1 MGNAERAHISRL
13 LVLAVLPGSNRGH
26 NVPRL
31 WGEEMIRTFT
41 KQLLSA
47 ALSFLLVMTGAP
59 FQASGQEAAPAGS
72 TGYAGQGAPLSAA
85 ELQQLVA
92 PIALYPDALVAQILG
107 AATFPDQVAD
117 ADSWLQQNKNL
128 TGTPLMQ
135 AVDVQPWDP
144 SVKALTQ
151 FPSVLDNLAK
161 NLSWTSSLG
170 EAYHTQAADVMTA
183 VQTLRAQA
191 KAAGNLKSGSQITV
205 VQQSPQVIVIQP
217 TNPQIVYV
225 PQYNPT
231 VVYGT
236 PYVTPGYSTGAVVA
250 TTLLAFGVGIA
261 VGAAI
266 NNSCCG
272 WGYSYW
278 NCNWHGG
285 AVVYRSNVYYGNSAW
300 HGGYYG
306 SSATA
311 YGAYGA
317 AKVGTAY
324 NPSTGT
330 YARGASTVT
339 PYGTQKVGQAYN
351 PNTGAYGATH
361 QASNAYGSYGSSVVS
376 KNGQTAYTQHQTTAQ
391 GSVGTVQT
399 SSGGKGVATSS
410 AYGNAAAG
418 QTANGDKYA
427 ASNGNV
433 YKNTGSGWQQTQGTP
448 KSTSSYSGA
457 NSAAAKGWGGQEKS
471 TSSSAFSGGG
481 GGGWQSRAESARGS
495 ASRGGGGG
503 WRR

>member
-1 MGNAERAHISRL
+1 
-13 LVLAVLPGSNRGH
+13 VKK
-26 NVPRL
+26 
-31 WGEEMIRTFT
+31 MIRTFA
-41 KQLLSA
+41 KQLLST
-47 ALSFLLVMTGAP
+47 ALSFLLVITAVP
-59 FQASGQEAAPAGS
+59 FEAGGQEPAP
-72 TGYAGQGAPLSAA
+72 GYSGQGAPLSAD

-107 AATFPDQVAD
+107 AATFPDEVA
-117 ADSWLQQNKNL
+117 AAGSWLQQNGNL
-128 TGTPLMQ
+128 TGTALMQ
-135 AVDVQPWDP
+135 AVDTQPWDP

-161 NLSWTSSLG
+161 NLSWTSALG

-183 VQTLRAQA
+183 VQTLRAKA

-205 VQQSPQVIVIQP
+205 VEQSPQVIVIQP
-217 TNPQIVYV
+217 TNPQVVYV

-236 PYVTPGYSTGAVVA
+236 PYTTPGYSTGAVVA
-250 TTLLAFGVGIA
+250 TGLLAFGVGIA

-285 AVVYRSNVYYGNSAW
+285 AVVYRSNMYYGNSAW

-306 SSATA
+306 
-311 YGAYGA
+311 A
-317 AKVGTAY
+317 ARVGTAY
-324 NPSTGT
+324 NPATGTYARGATVATPYGTRSAGQAYNPNTGT
-330 YARGASTVT
+330 YARGASASNA
-339 PYGTQKVGQAYN
+339 YGSTAVGQAYN
-351 PNTGAYGATH
+351 PKTGAYGATH
-361 QASNAYGSYGSSVVS
+361 QTSNAYGNYGSSVVS

-391 GSVGTVQT
+391 GSVGSVQT
-399 SSGGKGVATSS
+399 SSGGKGVAASG
-410 AYGNAAAG
+410 AYGNAAVG
-418 QTANGDKYA
+418 QTANGNKYA
-427 ASNGNV
+427 AANGNA

-448 KSTSSYSGA
+448 KPTSSYSGA
-457 NSAAAKGWGGQEKS
+457 NSAAAKGWGQQERS
-471 TSSSAFSGGG
+471 SGSSAFSGGG
-481 GGGWQSRAESARGS
+481 GGGWQSREASARGS

-503 WRR
+503 WGGRR